1 LEVDLKLPLTRLF
14 VKPIQTSSQPNPN
27 PMKTISDSADLKL
40 KQIVVIGKFND
51 GKCRQVLISPKAEDV
66 VLSAIMACEKQIRVL
81 ETIIEGIDIEQ
92 PSSY

>member
-1 LEVDLKLPLTRLF
+1 
-14 VKPIQTSSQPNPN
+14 
-27 PMKTISDSADLKL
+27 MKTISDSANLKL
-40 KQIVVIGKFND
+40 KQIVVIGKFSD

-66 VLSAIMACEKQIRVL
+66 VLSAIIACEQEIRVL